1 MRKTDFDFD
10 FVGVGGGDGGVGV
23 DFGGGDGGGE
33 WCCYCCWF
41 VCWFANLL
49 VPFGKSGVGVVGIRR
64 WGLMGLSFL
73 GFKCDSSTPSLTF
86 FPPPKLKFLEREKR
100 VLKSLQGLD
109 LIRTKSLWGS
119 FLVRD

>member
-23 DFGGGDGGGE
+23 DFGGGE

-49 VPFGKSGVGVVGIRR
+49 VPFGKSGVGGVGIRR

-86 FPPPKLKFLEREKR
+86 FPPPKLKIFRERK
-100 VLKSLQGLD
+100 KSVEIFAGF
-109 LIRTKSLWGS
+109 GPY
-119 FLVRD
+119 